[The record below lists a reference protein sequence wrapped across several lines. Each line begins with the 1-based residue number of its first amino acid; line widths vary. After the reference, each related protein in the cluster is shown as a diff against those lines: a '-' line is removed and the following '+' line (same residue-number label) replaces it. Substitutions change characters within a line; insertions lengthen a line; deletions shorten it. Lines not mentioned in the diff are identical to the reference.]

1 MGIFGSFS
9 HSKND
14 NSIICLGIYIK
25 KTGTDLLQSF
35 LLKNIGDFKN
45 IRNYQKYRLT
55 WRPIEEFEELTL
67 TWIFV
72 YDVADK
78 ILSCDLIYA
87 VDVAM
92 CKLSLRK
99 VIITSI

>member
-55 WRPIEEFEELTL
+55 
-67 TWIFV
+67 
-72 YDVADK
+72 
-78 ILSCDLIYA
+78 
-87 VDVAM
+87 
-92 CKLSLRK
+92 
-99 VIITSI
+99 